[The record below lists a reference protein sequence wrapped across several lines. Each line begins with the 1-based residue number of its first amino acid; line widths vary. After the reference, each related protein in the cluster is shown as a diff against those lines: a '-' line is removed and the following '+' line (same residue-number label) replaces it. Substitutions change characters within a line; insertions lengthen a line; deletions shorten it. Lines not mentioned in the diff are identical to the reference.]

1 MIFPALNSIEL
12 AREGRVLTVAFNR
25 PERLNAFDREMHSE
39 LVAALIFGAA
49 DEASD
54 LIILTGR
61 GRAFSAGGD
70 LDWQQ
75 DACDDPSLFELTIR
89 EAKQIV
95 FALLDCEKPIIARI
109 NGPAVGFGA
118 TLALFCD
125 IAVMARSAYISD
137 PHVKVGMVAG
147 DGAAV
152 IWPQLIGFARA
163 KEYLL
168 IGDKID
174 AEEAERI
181 GLVNRAVDDDMLDPV
196 VADYVDRLLANPRLA
211 VRYSKLT
218 INVAL
223 RQLASSI
230 MDVGL
235 AYEAMT
241 NASGEHRDAL
251 AAWRSAKETK
261 RGRKQ

>member
-95 FALLDCEKPIIARI
+95 FALLDCEKPIIGKIQGHAA
-109 NGPAVGFGA
+109 GLGA
-118 TLALFCD
+118 TLVVFCD
-125 IAVMARSAYISD
+125 ITFVADHAKISD
-137 PHVKVGMVAG
+137 PHVKVGLTAG
-147 DGAAV
+147 DGGA
-152 IWPQLIGFARA
+152 IMWPMLVGYARA
-163 KEYLL
+163 KEYLMTGKA
-168 IGDKID
+168 ISAKD
-174 AEEAERI
+174 AERI
-181 GLVNRAVDDDMLDPV
+181 GLINHAVPLEELD
-196 VADYVDRLLANPRLA
+196 ARVDEF
-211 VRYSKLT
+211 VRELGAGAQMAIRSTKMT
-218 INVAL
+218 INIAL
-223 RQLASSI
+223 KQMAHAT
-230 MDVGL
+230 MEMGT
-235 AYEAMT
+235 AMERLT
-241 NASGEHRDAL
+241 N
-251 AAWRSAKETK
+251 RSADHRAATAALLRKEAPVFGK
-261 RGRKQ
+261 G